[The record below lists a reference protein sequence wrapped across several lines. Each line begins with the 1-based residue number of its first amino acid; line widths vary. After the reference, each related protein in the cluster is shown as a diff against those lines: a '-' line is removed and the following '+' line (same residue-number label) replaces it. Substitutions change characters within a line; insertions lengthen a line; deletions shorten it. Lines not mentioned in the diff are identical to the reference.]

1 MYKQFSTFPLPK
13 VVSDNPGIDY
23 SGSWKRLSSPL
34 VSCSNRDT
42 IFLLLHNK
50 LAVPERKFRIGF
62 RDSPFCSSCPGNIVS
77 DVVHFFCQ
85 CIRSKICWQWVR
97 GVLESVNPDL
107 VLRSEIQLLS
117 LDLPNMFAE
126 SWAIWLISEYVG
138 YAWSELS
145 EKESHLKLDK
155 FFGFLTFK

>member
-1 MYKQFSTFPLPK
+1 M
-13 VVSDNPGIDY
+13 
-23 SGSWKRLSSPL
+23 
-34 VSCSNRDT
+34 
-42 IFLLLHNK
+42 
-50 LAVPERKFRIGF
+50 
-62 RDSPFCSSCPGNIVS
+62 
-77 DVVHFFCQ
+77 
-85 CIRSKICWQWVR
+85 R

-126 SWAIWLISEYVG
+126 SRAIWLISEYVG

-155 FFGFLTFK
+155 FFGFLTFKYKEKKNIIGTIGSLD